1 MCFINELFNFPCKGN
16 KNLIGIATVP
26 ITVMGLILLKRFII
40 CRYLIYKK
48 KYICTMNWYAIYTK
62 PRNEKKVA
70 DKLEALGIEAYCPMV
85 TSVKQWSDRKK
96 KVSAPVLPSYVFVK
110 LTETR
115 RNEVFAVPGVVR
127 YVFWLGKPA
136 IIREAEI
143 AVLKE
148 YLLQDY
154 TLVVHTTLQRGD
166 KLIVSSGPFKGQEGV
181 IKNSTNSKIQLV
193 LESLG
198 ILLTLEK

>member
-1 MCFINELFNFPCKGN
+1 
-16 KNLIGIATVP
+16 
-26 ITVMGLILLKRFII
+26 MGLILLKRFII

-148 YLLQDY
+148 YLSQDY

-166 KLIVSSGPFKGQEGV
+166 KLTIPSGPFKGQEGV
-181 IKNSTNSKIQLV
+181 IKNATNSKIQLV